1 MKATTANLNYIKHN
15 HYDWPLQIVLQMQ
28 LLFLDFCLTK
38 NKAYKS
44 ILPSKQKA
52 LDKLKHNKKETKN
65 KKKRKKKEKTGKKP
79 AKMYT
84 NSFKKNKDL
93 KADMLQLMS
102 RSSFVFFS

>member
-65 KKKRKKKEKTGKKP
+65 KKKRKKKTKKQEQNLQKCIQTALKKIKT
-79 AKMYT
+79 
-84 NSFKKNKDL
+84 
-93 KADMLQLMS
+93 
-102 RSSFVFFS
+102 

>member
-15 HYDWPLQIVLQMQ
+15 HYDWPLQSVLQMQ

-52 LDKLKHNKKETKN
+52 LDKLKHD
-65 KKKRKKKEKTGKKP
+65 KKKEKKQKETKTGKKP
-79 AKMYT
+79 AKCIQT
-84 NSFKKNKDL
+84 ALKKIKT
-93 KADMLQLMS
+93 
-102 RSSFVFFS
+102 